1 MKQVTTAIAVLA
13 AALFLTA
20 CGKKEE
26 PAAAPEAAPAAM
38 PEAAPADTVPA
49 DTVPADTAP
58 APADSSN
65 DAPQSGGDQVKP

>member
-49 DTVPADTAP
+49 DTAP

>member
-38 PEAAPADTVPA
+38 PEAAPADTAPA
-49 DTVPADTAP
+49 DT

>member
-26 PAAAPEAAPAAM
+26 PAPAPEAAPAAM
-38 PEAAPADTVPA
+38 PEEMPAAAPEAAPATEPPA
-49 DTVPADTAP
+49 AEG
-58 APADSSN
+58 DS
-65 DAPQSGGDQVKP
+65 PQSGGDQVKP

>member
-38 PEAAPADTVPA
+38 PEAAPEAMPEA
-49 DTVPADTAP
+49 APADTAP
-58 APADSSN
+58 APADSSV
-65 DAPQSGGDQVKP
+65 DASQSGGDQVKP

>member
-13 AALFLTA
+13 AAMFLTA

-38 PEAAPADTVPA
+38 PEAAPVDTAPV
-49 DTVPADTAP
+49 DTAPVDTAP
-58 APADSSN
+58 ATEGDS
-65 DAPQSGGDQVKP
+65 PQSGGDGVKP

>member
-26 PAAAPEAAPAAM
+26 PAAAPEAAPA
-38 PEAAPADTVPA
+38 
-49 DTVPADTAP
+49 
-58 APADSSN
+58 DSSV
-65 DAPQSGGDQVKP
+65 DASQSGGDQVKP

>member
-38 PEAAPADTVPA
+38 PEEMPAAMPEAAPAA
-49 DTVPADTAP
+49 E
-58 APADSSN
+58 DSGTEDDS
-65 DAPQSGGDQVKP
+65 PQSGGDQVKP

>member
-38 PEAAPADTVPA
+38 PEAAPADTA
-49 DTVPADTAP
+49 PADTAP
-58 APADSSN
+58 EPAPADSAD
-65 DAPQSGGDQVKP
+65 DASQSGGDQVKP